1 MALVGVTTE
10 TRDDQLSLVGQTKE
24 KIWGKLY
31 DSLGFPCIVSY
42 AKETDTNVEKQ
53 LCTGN
58 TALVGVF
65 GKRHWANS
73 HAFDKTKWKFEKDL
87 NLVPSDYCLWC
98 RTNCHNVI
106 YLSLKRSSCQ
116 NTFVFFNYIC
126 SGRVGYIWV
135 DFAPEIDILFTLQN
149 FKHIMKELQG
159 AIIISSAFQAFIG
172 YSGLMTLILRYEY
185 LQSKMDLV
193 FAPRC

>member
-1 MALVGVTTE
+1 MTNYHWLGKPKRKYE
-10 TRDDQLSLVGQTKE
+10 ENYMILWDSLVLFLMQKKPTQM
-24 KIWGKLY
+24 
-31 DSLGFPCIVSY
+31 SRNSY
-42 AKETDTNVEKQ
+42 AQVTQ
-53 LCTGN
+53 P
-58 TALVGVF
+58 LVGVF

-135 DFAPEIDILFTLQN
+135 DFAPEIDILFTSQN